1 MFGDT
6 ANSQDL
12 VNVKEVR
19 DNTIVV
25 KGGGLRQVIMV
36 GGTNFAL
43 KSEEE
48 QNVIT
53 QLYQNFLNSLDF
65 PVQIIVHS
73 RKINIDKYLEKLED
87 RKVQEPSGLLQ
98 NQISEYQDFIRNFVK
113 DYAIMKK
120 LFLVV
125 VSYAPASFIPG
136 AATVS
141 RMLPF
146 RKKQTPEGAT
156 AQSEA
161 DFKES
166 VSQLRQRTDSV
177 ADGIRAVGLEATIL
191 NDDQL
196 VELFYNFYNPESI
209 EKEKLTLPPQEP
221 TTPSDV
227 RKS

>member
-19 DNTIVV
+19 DNTLIV
-25 KGGGLRQVIMV
+25 KGGGLRQIIMV
-36 GGTNFAL
+36 GGMNFAL

-65 PVQIIVHS
+65 PVQIIIHS
-73 RKINIDKYLEKLED
+73 RKINIDKYLGKLDD
-87 RKVQEPSGLLQ
+87 RKSQESSALLQ

-125 VSYAPASFIPG
+125 VSYTPVSLIPS

-141 RMLPF
+141 RFLPF
-146 RKKQTPEGAT
+146 GKKRTPEGAA
-156 AQSEA
+156 AQSES

-177 ADGIRAVGLEATIL
+177 ADGIRAIGIEATVL

-196 VELFYNFYNPESI
+196 VELFYNFYNP
-209 EKEKLTLPPQEP
+209 
-221 TTPSDV
+221 
-227 RKS
+227 